1 MNVKERVL
9 FLCTHNA
16 ARSQMAEAF
25 LRSLYA
31 DKYQAFSAGTE
42 PTSVNPYVVKVM
54 DEIGID
60 LANHQS
66 KSIAEFNKTNF
77 HHVVTL
83 CDKAK
88 EMCSFYYGYKT
99 YEESFPDPSELKG
112 SDAEILAQLR
122 VIRDKIKDYVIKTFG
137 TK

>member
-25 LRSLYA
+25 LRELYE
-31 DKYQAFSAGTE
+31 DQYEVFSAGTE
-42 PTSVNPYVVKVM
+42 PTSINPYVVEAM
-54 DEIGID
+54 AEIGID
-60 LANHQS
+60 LSKHRS
-66 KSIAEFNKTNF
+66 KSIAEFNKTEF
-77 HHVVTL
+77 QHVVTL

-112 SDAEILAQLR
+112 SNEEILAQLR
-122 VIRDKIKDYVIKTFG
+122 VIRDKIKDYVIRTFG